1 IAEEAIPVTGLPSL
15 GLISHGTSSALGQ
28 SLIEALAEAVTDDLR
43 ARGLVDEV
51 MLGHVDVQD
60 PGVDEVID
68 RLPADR
74 PAVLVP
80 LLLSPGYH
88 VHVDLAE
95 ALEGAADRDI
105 SLAPTLGP
113 DPRLA
118 RVLAERLPRLRDDDE
133 VVLAAA
139 GSSDERANASC
150 EEMGR
155 LLVDELGCAVSVGFL
170 AGGGAPLKA
179 IVEQNRQSG
188 SRLVIANYLLAPG
201 FFDDLARTLISE
213 ADSSAEPA
221 TGSALASPDSS
232 AESAPASVSGSA
244 PAAPDSRA
252 VPAPASGSGSAPD
265 VGSGA
270 EQGTVLA
277 SPLLAPGADPAGLSV
292 ADSPGSSVA
301 SSAASSVADP
311 TANRDENPAA
321 NPAGSPAAE
330 PSAPTSDPR
339 GIRAHA
345 VPAAL
350 VVIVRDRLLEA
361 L

>member
-1 IAEEAIPVTGLPSL
+1 MTGLPSL

-95 ALEGAADRDI
+95 ALEGAGDRDI
-105 SLAPTLGP
+105 RLAPTLGP

-118 RVLAERLPRLRDDDE
+118 RILAERLPRLRDGDE

-155 LLVDELGCAVSVGFL
+155 LLADELGRAVSVGFL
-170 AGGGAPLKA
+170 AGGSAPLKA

-213 ADSSAEPA
+213 ADSSAE
-221 TGSALASPDSS
+221 
-232 AESAPASVSGSA
+232 SAPASV
-244 PAAPDSRA
+244 P
-252 VPAPASGSGSAPD
+252 GSAPD
-265 VGSGA
+265 VGSDA

-277 SPLLAPGADPAGLSV
+277 SPLLAPGADPVGPSVAHSAGPSVADSAAGSV
-292 ADSPGSSVA
+292 ADSPG
-301 SSAASSVADP
+301 SSVADP

-330 PSAPTSDPR
+330 PSAPTPDPR
-339 GIRAHA
+339 GTRADA
-345 VPAAL
+345 VPAGL
-350 VVIVRDRLLEA
+350 VDIVRDRLLEA

>member
-1 IAEEAIPVTGLPSL
+1 
-15 GLISHGTSSALGQ
+15 
-28 SLIEALAEAVTDDLR
+28 
-43 ARGLVDEV
+43 
-51 MLGHVDVQD
+51 VDVQD

-95 ALEGAADRDI
+95 ALEGAGDRDI
-105 SLAPTLGP
+105 RLAPTLGP

-118 RVLAERLPRLRDDDE
+118 RILAERLPRLRDEDE

-139 GSSDERANASC
+139 GSSDGRANASC

-155 LLVDELGCAVSVGFL
+155 LLADELGRAVSVGFL

-244 PAAPDSRA
+244 P
-252 VPAPASGSGSAPD
+252 D

-330 PSAPTSDPR
+330 PSASTPDPR
-339 GIRAHA
+339 GARAHA
-345 VPAAL
+345 VPAEL
-350 VVIVRDRLLEA
+350 VDIVRDRLLEA

>member
-1 IAEEAIPVTGLPSL
+1 MTGLPSL

-28 SLIEALAEAVTDDLR
+28 SLIEALAGAVSDDLR
-43 ARGLVDEV
+43 ARGLVDGV

-60 PGVDEVID
+60 PGVEEVID

-88 VHVDLAE
+88 VHVDLAD
-95 ALEGAADRDI
+95 ALEGADDRDI
-105 SLAPTLGP
+105 RLAPTLGP

-118 RVLAERLPRLRDDDE
+118 RVLAERLPRLRDDDA

-155 LLVDELGCAVSVGFL
+155 LLADELGHAVSVGFL

-179 IVEQNRQSG
+179 IVEQKRQSG

-201 FFDDLARTLISE
+201 FFDDLARTLIS
-213 ADSSAEPA
+213 AAAP
-221 TGSALASPDSS
+221 S
-232 AESAPASVSGSA
+232 AESVLGASSDAGE
-244 PAAPDSRA
+244 
-252 VPAPASGSGSAPD
+252 
-265 VGSGA
+265 GA
-270 EQGTVLA
+270 VLA
-277 SPLLAPGADPAGLSV
+277 PPLLAPGADAAGLSV
-292 ADSPGSSVA
+292 ANSNADPGSSPGPR
-301 SSAASSVADP
+301 DP
-311 TANRDENPAA
+311 
-321 NPAGSPAAE
+321 
-330 PSAPTSDPR
+330 
-339 GIRAHA
+339 RAHA
-345 VPAAL
+345 VPAEL
-350 VVIVRDRLLEA
+350 VDIVRDRLFDA

>member
-1 IAEEAIPVTGLPSL
+1 MTGLPSL

-28 SLIEALAEAVTDDLR
+28 SLIEALAEAVIDDLR

-95 ALEGAADRDI
+95 ALEGAGDRDI
-105 SLAPTLGP
+105 RLAPTLGP

-118 RVLAERLPRLRDDDE
+118 RILAERLPRLRDGDE

-155 LLVDELGCAVSVGFL
+155 LLADELGRAVSVGFL

-188 SRLVIANYLLAPG
+188 CRLVIANYLLAPG

-213 ADSSAEPA
+213 ADSSAE
-221 TGSALASPDSS
+221 
-232 AESAPASVSGSA
+232 SAPASVSGSA
-244 PAAPDSRA
+244 R
-252 VPAPASGSGSAPD
+252 D
-265 VGSGA
+265 VGSDA

-277 SPLLAPGADPAGLSV
+277 SPLLAPGADPVGPSVAHSAGPSVADSAAGSV
-292 ADSPGSSVA
+292 ADSPG
-301 SSAASSVADP
+301 SSVADP

-330 PSAPTSDPR
+330 PSASTPDPR
-339 GIRAHA
+339 GTRAHA
-345 VPAAL
+345 VPAGL
-350 VVIVRDRLLEA
+350 VDIVRDRLLEA

>member
-1 IAEEAIPVTGLPSL
+1 MTGLPSL

-28 SLIEALAEAVTDDLR
+28 FLIEALAEAVTDDLR
-43 ARGLVDEV
+43 VRGLVDEV

-74 PAVLVP
+74 PAVLAP

-95 ALEGAADRDI
+95 ALEGAGDRDI
-105 SLAPTLGP
+105 RLASTLGP

-118 RVLAERLPRLRDDDE
+118 RILAERLPRLRDDDE

-155 LLVDELGCAVSVGFL
+155 LLTDELGRAVSVGFL
-170 AGGGAPLKA
+170 AGGGAPLKT

-188 SRLVIANYLLAPG
+188 CRLVIANYLLAPG

-213 ADSSAEPA
+213 ADSSAESAPA
-221 TGSALASPDSS
+221 SALASPDS
-232 AESAPASVSGSA
+232 AVESAPASAPGAGS
-244 PAAPDSRA
+244 D
-252 VPAPASGSGSAPD
+252 
-265 VGSGA
+265 A

-277 SPLLAPGADPAGLSV
+277 SPLLAPGADPVGPSVAHSAGPSV
-292 ADSPGSSVA
+292 ADSAAGSVASSPGSSVA
-301 SSAASSVADP
+301 GP

-330 PSAPTSDPR
+330 PSAPTPAPR
-339 GIRAHA
+339 GTRADA
-345 VPAAL
+345 VPAEL
-350 VVIVRDRLLEA
+350 VDIVRDRLLEV

>member
-1 IAEEAIPVTGLPSL
+1 MTGLPSL

-28 SLIEALAEAVTDDLR
+28 SLIEALAGAVSDDLR

-51 MLGHVDVQD
+51 VLGHVDVQD
-60 PGVDEVID
+60 PGVEEVID

-105 SLAPTLGP
+105 RLAPTLGP

-118 RVLAERLPRLRDDDE
+118 QVLAERLPRLRDDDE

-155 LLVDELGCAVSVGFL
+155 LLADELGRTVSVGFL

-201 FFDDLARTLISE
+201 FFDDLARTLIS
-213 ADSSAEPA
+213 AAGP
-221 TGSALASPDSS
+221 S
-232 AESAPASVSGSA
+232 AESVPGAGSDA
-244 PAAPDSRA
+244 EE
-252 VPAPASGSGSAPD
+252 
-265 VGSGA
+265 GA
-270 EQGTVLA
+270 VLA
-277 SPLLAPGADPAGLSV
+277 SPLLAPGSDAAPGASPESRVRVTPELRDP
-292 ADSPGSSVA
+292 
-301 SSAASSVADP
+301 
-311 TANRDENPAA
+311 
-321 NPAGSPAAE
+321 
-330 PSAPTSDPR
+330 
-339 GIRAHA
+339 RAHA
-345 VPAAL
+345 VPAEL
-350 VVIVRDRLLEA
+350 VDIVRDRLLGA

>member
-1 IAEEAIPVTGLPSL
+1 VTGLPSL

-28 SLIEALAEAVTDDLR
+28 SLIEALSEAVTDDLR

-51 MLGHVDVQD
+51 ILGHVDVQD

-95 ALEGAADRDI
+95 ALEGAGDRDI
-105 SLAPTLGP
+105 RLAPTLGP

-118 RVLAERLPRLRDDDE
+118 RILAERLPRLHDDDE

-155 LLVDELGCAVSVGFL
+155 LLADELGRAVSVGFL
-170 AGGGAPLKA
+170 AGGGAPLKT

-188 SRLVIANYLLAPG
+188 CRLVIANYLLAPG

-213 ADSSAEPA
+213 ADSSAE
-221 TGSALASPDSS
+221 
-232 AESAPASVSGSA
+232 SAPASVSDRPATWDLTPSRGPFWPRPCSPRA
-244 PAAPDSRA
+244 PIL
-252 VPAPASGSGSAPD
+252 SGP
-265 VGSGA
+265 
-270 EQGTVLA
+270 
-277 SPLLAPGADPAGLSV
+277 PLRTR
-292 ADSPGSSVA
+292 PGSSVA
-301 SSAASSVADP
+301 DSAGNSVASSPGSRVADP
-311 TANRDENPAA
+311 TANRRESRGTP
-321 NPAGSPAAE
+321 PRSPAPPLLILAA
-330 PSAPTSDPR
+330 PAPTQFPQGSSISCATGCWRPSE
-339 GIRAHA
+339 
-345 VPAAL
+345 
-350 VVIVRDRLLEA
+350 RLL
-361 L
+361 

>member
-1 IAEEAIPVTGLPSL
+1 MTGLPSL

-28 SLIEALAEAVTDDLR
+28 SLIEALAEAVIDDLR

-95 ALEGAADRDI
+95 ALEGAGDRDI
-105 SLAPTLGP
+105 RLAPTLGP

-118 RVLAERLPRLRDDDE
+118 RILAERLPRLRDGDE

-155 LLVDELGCAVSVGFL
+155 LLADELGRAVSVGFL

-213 ADSSAEPA
+213 ADSSAE
-221 TGSALASPDSS
+221 
-232 AESAPASVSGSA
+232 SAPASV
-244 PAAPDSRA
+244 P
-252 VPAPASGSGSAPD
+252 GSAPD
-265 VGSGA
+265 VGSDA

-277 SPLLAPGADPAGLSV
+277 SPLLAPGADPVGPSVAHSAGPSVADSAAGSV
-292 ADSPGSSVA
+292 ADSPG
-301 SSAASSVADP
+301 SSVADP

-330 PSAPTSDPR
+330 PSASTPDPR
-339 GIRAHA
+339 GTRAHA
-345 VPAAL
+345 VPAGL
-350 VVIVRDRLLEA
+350 VDIVRDRLLEA

>member
-1 IAEEAIPVTGLPSL
+1 MTGLPSL

-95 ALEGAADRDI
+95 ALEGAGDRDI
-105 SLAPTLGP
+105 RLAPTLGP

-118 RVLAERLPRLRDDDE
+118 RILAERLPRLRDGDE

-139 GSSDERANASC
+139 GSSDGRANASC

-155 LLVDELGCAVSVGFL
+155 LLADELGRAVSVGFL

-188 SRLVIANYLLAPG
+188 CRLVIANYLLAPG

-213 ADSSAEPA
+213 ADSSAE
-221 TGSALASPDSS
+221 
-232 AESAPASVSGSA
+232 SAPASVSGSA
-244 PAAPDSRA
+244 R
-252 VPAPASGSGSAPD
+252 D
-265 VGSGA
+265 VGSDA

-277 SPLLAPGADPAGLSV
+277 SPLLAPGTDPVGPSVAHSAGPSV
-292 ADSPGSSVA
+292 ADL
-301 SSAASSVADP
+301 AAGSVADP
-311 TANRDENPAA
+311 TANRDENPAE
-321 NPAGSPAAE
+321 NPTGSPAAE
-330 PSAPTSDPR
+330 PSAPTPAPR
-339 GIRAHA
+339 GTRAHA
-345 VPAAL
+345 VPAEL
-350 VVIVRDRLLEA
+350 VDIVRDRLLEV

>member
-1 IAEEAIPVTGLPSL
+1 MTGLPSL

-95 ALEGAADRDI
+95 ALEGAGDRDI
-105 SLAPTLGP
+105 RLAPTLGP

-118 RVLAERLPRLRDDDE
+118 RILAERLPRLRDEDE

-139 GSSDERANASC
+139 GSSDGRANASC

-155 LLVDELGCAVSVGFL
+155 LLADELGRAVSVGFL
-170 AGGGAPLKA
+170 AGGGAPLKT

-188 SRLVIANYLLAPG
+188 CRLVIANYLLAPG

-213 ADSSAEPA
+213 ADSSAESA
-221 TGSALASPDSS
+221 SGSSLASPGS
-232 AESAPASVSGSA
+232 AVESALGSA
-244 PAAPDSRA
+244 R
-252 VPAPASGSGSAPD
+252 D
-265 VGSGA
+265 VGSDA

-277 SPLLAPGADPAGLSV
+277 APLLAPDADPAGPSV

-301 SSAASSVADP
+301 DPAANRDENPAANRDENP

-330 PSAPTSDPR
+330 PSAPAPAPR
-339 GIRAHA
+339 GTPAHA
-345 VPAAL
+345 VPAGL
-350 VVIVRDRLLEA
+350 VDIVRDRLLEA

>member
-1 IAEEAIPVTGLPSL
+1 MTGLPSL

-28 SLIEALAEAVTDDLR
+28 SLIEALAEAVIDDLR

-95 ALEGAADRDI
+95 ALEGAGDRDI
-105 SLAPTLGP
+105 RLAPTLGP

-118 RVLAERLPRLRDDDE
+118 RILAERLPRLRDGDE

-155 LLVDELGCAVSVGFL
+155 LLADELGRAVSVGFL

-188 SRLVIANYLLAPG
+188 CRLVIANYLLAPG

-213 ADSSAEPA
+213 ADSSAE
-221 TGSALASPDSS
+221 
-232 AESAPASVSGSA
+232 SAPASV
-244 PAAPDSRA
+244 P
-252 VPAPASGSGSAPD
+252 GSAPD
-265 VGSGA
+265 VGSDA

-277 SPLLAPGADPAGLSV
+277 SPLLAPGADPVGPSVAHSAGPSI

-301 SSAASSVADP
+301 DP
-311 TANRDENPAA
+311 TASRDENPAA

-330 PSAPTSDPR
+330 PSAPTPDPR
-339 GIRAHA
+339 GARAHA
-345 VPAAL
+345 VPAEL
-350 VVIVRDRLLEA
+350 VDIVRERLLEA

>member
-1 IAEEAIPVTGLPSL
+1 VTGLPSL

-28 SLIEALAEAVTDDLR
+28 SLIEALSEAVTDDLR

-51 MLGHVDVQD
+51 ILGHVDVQD

-95 ALEGAADRDI
+95 ALEGAGDRDI
-105 SLAPTLGP
+105 RLAPTLGP

-118 RVLAERLPRLRDDDE
+118 RILAERLPRLHDDDE

-155 LLVDELGCAVSVGFL
+155 LLADELGRAVSVGFL
-170 AGGGAPLKA
+170 AGGGAPLKT

-188 SRLVIANYLLAPG
+188 CRLVIANYLLAPG

-213 ADSSAEPA
+213 ADSSAE
-221 TGSALASPDSS
+221 
-232 AESAPASVSGSA
+232 SAPASVSDMGS
-244 PAAPDSRA
+244 D
-252 VPAPASGSGSAPD
+252 
-265 VGSGA
+265 A

-277 SPLLAPGADPAGLSV
+277 SPLLAPGADPVGPSVAHSAGLSV
-292 ADSPGSSVA
+292 ADSAGNSVA
-301 SSAASSVADP
+301 SSPGSRVADP
-311 TANRDENPAA
+311 TANPAA
-321 NPAGSPAAE
+321 NPAAE
-330 PSAPTSDPR
+330 PSASTPDPR
-339 GIRAHA
+339 GTRADA
-345 VPAAL
+345 VPAGL
-350 VVIVRDRLLEA
+350 VDIVRDRLLEA

>member
-1 IAEEAIPVTGLPSL
+1 MTGLPSL

-95 ALEGAADRDI
+95 ALEGAGDRDI
-105 SLAPTLGP
+105 RLAPTLGP

-118 RVLAERLPRLRDDDE
+118 RILAERLPRLRDEDE

-139 GSSDERANASC
+139 GSSDGRANASC

-155 LLVDELGCAVSVGFL
+155 LLADELGRAVSVGFL

-188 SRLVIANYLLAPG
+188 CRLVIANYLLAPG

-213 ADSSAEPA
+213 ADSSAE
-221 TGSALASPDSS
+221 
-232 AESAPASVSGSA
+232 SAPASVSGSA
-244 PAAPDSRA
+244 R
-252 VPAPASGSGSAPD
+252 D
-265 VGSGA
+265 VGSDA

-277 SPLLAPGADPAGLSV
+277 SPLLAPGTDPVGPSVAHSAGPSV
-292 ADSPGSSVA
+292 ADL
-301 SSAASSVADP
+301 AAGSVADP
-311 TANRDENPAA
+311 TANRDENPAE
-321 NPAGSPAAE
+321 NPTGSPAAE
-330 PSAPTSDPR
+330 PSAPTPAPR
-339 GIRAHA
+339 GTRAHA
-345 VPAAL
+345 VPAEL
-350 VVIVRDRLLEA
+350 VDIVRDRLLEV

>member
-1 IAEEAIPVTGLPSL
+1 
-15 GLISHGTSSALGQ
+15 ISHGTSSELGQ
-28 SLIEALAEAVTDDLR
+28 SLIEALADAVGEDLR

-60 PGVDEVID
+60 PGVEEVID

-95 ALEGAADRDI
+95 ALEDAADRDI
-105 SLAPTLGP
+105 RLAPTLGP

-179 IVEQNRQSG
+179 IVEQKRQSG
-188 SRLVIANYLLAPG
+188 SGLSLANYLRAPG
-201 FFDDLARTLISE
+201 LFDERAGTLISA
-213 ADSSAEPA
+213 ADSSADSARGE
-221 TGSALASPDSS
+221 GSD
-232 AESAPASVSGSA
+232 AEE
-244 PAAPDSRA
+244 
-252 VPAPASGSGSAPD
+252 
-265 VGSGA
+265 GA
-270 EQGTVLA
+270 VLA
-277 SPLLAPGADPAGLSV
+277 PPLLAPGSDAAGLSV
-292 ADSPGSSVA
+292 ANSAESPA
-301 SSAASSVADP
+301 
-311 TANRDENPAA
+311 ANRDGNLVPGPDAA
-321 NPAGSPAAE
+321 PGARPE
-330 PSAPTSDPR
+330 PRAPGPTPESR
-339 GIRAHA
+339 GTRAH
-345 VPAAL
+345 
-350 VVIVRDRLLEA
+350 
-361 L
+361 

>member
-1 IAEEAIPVTGLPSL
+1 VTGLPSL

-28 SLIEALAEAVTDDLR
+28 FLIEALAEAVTDDLQV
-43 ARGLVDEV
+43 RGLVDEV

-95 ALEGAADRDI
+95 ALEGAGDRDI
-105 SLAPTLGP
+105 RLASTLGP

-118 RVLAERLPRLRDDDE
+118 RILAERLPRLRDDDE

-155 LLVDELGCAVSVGFL
+155 LLTDELGRAVSVGFL
-170 AGGGAPLKA
+170 AGGGAPLKT

-188 SRLVIANYLLAPG
+188 CRLVIANYLLAPG

-213 ADSSAEPA
+213 ADSSAE
-221 TGSALASPDSS
+221 
-232 AESAPASVSGSA
+232 SAPA
-244 PAAPDSRA
+244 
-252 VPAPASGSGSAPD
+252 SAPD
-265 VGSGA
+265 VGSDA

-277 SPLLAPGADPAGLSV
+277 SPLLAPGADPAGPSV

-301 SSAASSVADP
+301 DP
-311 TANRDENPAA
+311 TASRDENPAA

-330 PSAPTSDPR
+330 PSAPTPDPR
-339 GIRAHA
+339 GTRADA
-345 VPAAL
+345 VPAGL
-350 VVIVRDRLLEA
+350 VDIVRDRLLEA

>member
-1 IAEEAIPVTGLPSL
+1 MTGLPSL

-95 ALEGAADRDI
+95 ALEGAGDRDI
-105 SLAPTLGP
+105 RLAPTLGP

-118 RVLAERLPRLRDDDE
+118 RILAERLPRLRDEDE

-139 GSSDERANASC
+139 GSSDGRANASC

-155 LLVDELGCAVSVGFL
+155 LLADELGRAVSVGFL

-213 ADSSAEPA
+213 ADSSAE
-221 TGSALASPDSS
+221 
-232 AESAPASVSGSA
+232 SAPASVSGSA
-244 PAAPDSRA
+244 R
-252 VPAPASGSGSAPD
+252 D
-265 VGSGA
+265 VGSDA

-277 SPLLAPGADPAGLSV
+277 SPLLAPGTDPVGPSVAHSAGPSV
-292 ADSPGSSVA
+292 ADL
-301 SSAASSVADP
+301 AAGSVADP
-311 TANRDENPAA
+311 TANRDENPAE
-321 NPAGSPAAE
+321 NPTGSPAAE
-330 PSAPTSDPR
+330 PSAPTPAPR
-339 GIRAHA
+339 GTRAHA
-345 VPAAL
+345 VPAEL
-350 VVIVRDRLLEA
+350 VDIVRDRLLEV

>member
-1 IAEEAIPVTGLPSL
+1 MTGLPSL

-95 ALEGAADRDI
+95 ALEGAGDRDI
-105 SLAPTLGP
+105 RLAPTLGP

-118 RVLAERLPRLRDDDE
+118 RILAERLPRLRDEDE

-155 LLVDELGCAVSVGFL
+155 LLADELGRAVSVGFL

-188 SRLVIANYLLAPG
+188 CRLVIANYLLAPG

-213 ADSSAEPA
+213 ADSSAE
-221 TGSALASPDSS
+221 
-232 AESAPASVSGSA
+232 SAPASVSGSA
-244 PAAPDSRA
+244 R
-252 VPAPASGSGSAPD
+252 D
-265 VGSGA
+265 VGSDA

-277 SPLLAPGADPAGLSV
+277 SPLLAPGTDPVGPSVAHSAGPSV
-292 ADSPGSSVA
+292 ADL
-301 SSAASSVADP
+301 AAGSVADP

-330 PSAPTSDPR
+330 PSAPAPAPR
-339 GIRAHA
+339 GTPAHA
-345 VPAAL
+345 VPAGL
-350 VVIVRDRLLEA
+350 VDIVRDRLLEA

>member
-1 IAEEAIPVTGLPSL
+1 MTGLPSL

-28 SLIEALAEAVTDDLR
+28 SLIEALAEAVIDDLR

-95 ALEGAADRDI
+95 ALEGAGDRDI
-105 SLAPTLGP
+105 RLAPTLGP

-118 RVLAERLPRLRDDDE
+118 RILAERLPRLRDGDE

-155 LLVDELGCAVSVGFL
+155 LLADELGRAVSVGFL
-170 AGGGAPLKA
+170 AGGSAPLKA

-213 ADSSAEPA
+213 ADSSAE
-221 TGSALASPDSS
+221 
-232 AESAPASVSGSA
+232 SAPASV
-244 PAAPDSRA
+244 P
-252 VPAPASGSGSAPD
+252 GSAPD
-265 VGSGA
+265 VGSDA

-277 SPLLAPGADPAGLSV
+277 SPLLAPGADPVGPSVAHSAGPSVADSAAGSV
-292 ADSPGSSVA
+292 ADSPG
-301 SSAASSVADP
+301 SSVADP

-330 PSAPTSDPR
+330 PSAPTPDPR
-339 GIRAHA
+339 GTRADA
-345 VPAAL
+345 VPAGL
-350 VVIVRDRLLEA
+350 VDIVRDRLLEA

>member
-1 IAEEAIPVTGLPSL
+1 IAEDAFPVTGLPSL

-51 MLGHVDVQD
+51 MRGHVDVQD

-95 ALEGAADRDI
+95 ALEGAGDRDI
-105 SLAPTLGP
+105 RLAPTLGP

-118 RVLAERLPRLRDDDE
+118 RILAERLPRLRDEDE

-139 GSSDERANASC
+139 GSSDGRANASC

-155 LLVDELGCAVSVGFL
+155 LLADELGRAVSVGFL

-179 IVEQNRQSG
+179 LVEQNRQSG
-188 SRLVIANYLLAPG
+188 CRLVIANYLLAPG

-213 ADSSAEPA
+213 ADSSAE
-221 TGSALASPDSS
+221 
-232 AESAPASVSGSA
+232 SAPASVSGSA
-244 PAAPDSRA
+244 R
-252 VPAPASGSGSAPD
+252 D
-265 VGSGA
+265 VGSDA

-277 SPLLAPGADPAGLSV
+277 SPLLAPGTDPVGPSV
-292 ADSPGSSVA
+292 ADSAAGSVA
-301 SSAASSVADP
+301 SSPGSSVADP

-330 PSAPTSDPR
+330 PSAPTPAPR
-339 GIRAHA
+339 GTRADA
-345 VPAAL
+345 VPAEL
-350 VVIVRDRLLEA
+350 VDIVRDRLLEV

>member
-1 IAEEAIPVTGLPSL
+1 MTGLPSL

-28 SLIEALAEAVTDDLR
+28 SLIEALAEAVIDDLR

-95 ALEGAADRDI
+95 ALEGAGDRDI
-105 SLAPTLGP
+105 RLASTLGP

-118 RVLAERLPRLRDDDE
+118 RILAERLPRLRDGDE

-155 LLVDELGCAVSVGFL
+155 LLADELGRAVSVGFL
-170 AGGGAPLKA
+170 AGGSAPLKA

-213 ADSSAEPA
+213 ADSSAE
-221 TGSALASPDSS
+221 
-232 AESAPASVSGSA
+232 SAPASV
-244 PAAPDSRA
+244 P
-252 VPAPASGSGSAPD
+252 GSAPD
-265 VGSGA
+265 VGSDA

-277 SPLLAPGADPAGLSV
+277 SPLLAPGADPVGPSVAHSAGPSVADSAAGSV
-292 ADSPGSSVA
+292 ADSPG
-301 SSAASSVADP
+301 SSVADP

-330 PSAPTSDPR
+330 PSAPTPDPR
-339 GIRAHA
+339 GARAHA
-345 VPAAL
+345 VPAGL
-350 VVIVRDRLLEA
+350 VDIVRDRLLEA

>member
-1 IAEEAIPVTGLPSL
+1 M
-15 GLISHGTSSALGQ
+15 ISHGTSSALGQ
-28 SLIEALAEAVTDDLR
+28 SLIEALAEAVIDDLR

-60 PGVDEVID
+60 PGGDEVID

-88 VHVDLAE
+88 VHVDPAE
-95 ALEGAADRDI
+95 ALEGAGARDI
-105 SLAPTLGP
+105 RLASTLGP

-118 RVLAERLPRLRDDDE
+118 RILAERLPRLRDDDE

-155 LLVDELGCAVSVGFL
+155 LLADELGRAVSVGFL
-170 AGGGAPLKA
+170 AGGGAPLKT

-188 SRLVIANYLLAPG
+188 CRLVIANYLLAPG
-201 FFDDLARTLISE
+201 FFDDLARALISE

-221 TGSALASPDSS
+221 
-232 AESAPASVSGSA
+232 PASVSGSA
-244 PAAPDSRA
+244 R
-252 VPAPASGSGSAPD
+252 D
-265 VGSGA
+265 VGSDA

-277 SPLLAPGADPAGLSV
+277 SPLLAPGADPVGPSV
-292 ADSPGSSVA
+292 AHSAGPSVAHSAGPSVAHSAAGSVA
-301 SSAASSVADP
+301 SSPGSSVADP
-311 TANRDENPAA
+311 TANRDENPA
-321 NPAGSPAAE
+321 GSPA
-330 PSAPTSDPR
+330 
-339 GIRAHA
+339 
-345 VPAAL
+345 
-350 VVIVRDRLLEA
+350 
-361 L
+361 

>member
-1 IAEEAIPVTGLPSL
+1 MTRLPSL

-28 SLIEALAEAVTDDLR
+28 SLIEALADAVSGDLR

-60 PGVDEVID
+60 PGVEEVID

-105 SLAPTLGP
+105 RLAPTLGP

-118 RVLAERLPRLRDDDE
+118 RILAERLPRLRDDDA

-139 GSSDERANASC
+139 GSSDARANASC

-155 LLVDELGCAVSVGFL
+155 LLADELGRTVSVGFL

-201 FFDDLARTLISE
+201 FFDDLARALIS
-213 ADSSAEPA
+213 A
-221 TGSALASPDSS
+221 TDSS
-232 AESAPASVSGSA
+232 AES
-244 PAAPDSRA
+244 
-252 VPAPASGSGSAPD
+252 VPVA
-265 VGSGA
+265 GSGA
-270 EQGTVLA
+270 GEGAVLA
-277 SPLLAPGADPAGLSV
+277 PPLLAPGSDAAGLSAANSAESPATNRDGSLAPGSD
-292 ADSPGSSVA
+292 ADPGARPESRDPGSSPESRDLRVTPE
-301 SSAASSVADP
+301 SRDP
-311 TANRDENPAA
+311 
-321 NPAGSPAAE
+321 
-330 PSAPTSDPR
+330 
-339 GIRAHA
+339 RAHA
-345 VPAAL
+345 VPAEL
-350 VVIVRDRLLEA
+350 VEIVCDRLIGA

>member
-1 IAEEAIPVTGLPSL
+1 MTGLPSL

-95 ALEGAADRDI
+95 ALEGAGDRDI
-105 SLAPTLGP
+105 RLASTLGP

-118 RVLAERLPRLRDDDE
+118 RILAERLPRLRDDDE

-155 LLVDELGCAVSVGFL
+155 LLADELGRAVSVGFL

-188 SRLVIANYLLAPG
+188 CRLVIANYLLAPG

-213 ADSSAEPA
+213 ADSSAESA
-221 TGSALASPDSS
+221 SGSSLASPGS
-232 AESAPASVSGSA
+232 AVESALGSA
-244 PAAPDSRA
+244 R
-252 VPAPASGSGSAPD
+252 D
-265 VGSGA
+265 VGSDA

-277 SPLLAPGADPAGLSV
+277 SPLLAPGTDPVGPSVAHSAGPSV
-292 ADSPGSSVA
+292 ADL
-301 SSAASSVADP
+301 AAGSVADP
-311 TANRDENPAA
+311 TANRDENPAE
-321 NPAGSPAAE
+321 NPTGSPAAE
-330 PSAPTSDPR
+330 PSAPTPAPR
-339 GIRAHA
+339 GTRAHA
-345 VPAAL
+345 VPAEL
-350 VVIVRDRLLEA
+350 VDIVRDRLLEA